1 VDASGGQALEVA
13 LCSWG
18 TGRSVLLGTG
28 SSPCASEGQALLRAR
43 FGQCGTGDMWH
54 WGQAL
59 IWRYSSR
66 GTGGQALE
74 VALGTGSRTSFGGAG
89 VEDRSWIGLG
99 SAL

>member
-1 VDASGGQALEVA
+1 MDATGGQALEVA

-28 SSPCASEGQALLRAR
+28 SVACAIWP
-43 FGQCGTGDMWH
+43 MWH

>member
-1 VDASGGQALEVA
+1 VRDLATVA
-13 LCSWG
+13 
-18 TGRSVLLGTG
+18 LGTG
-28 SSPCASEGQALLRAR
+28 SNLEVFFEGDR
-43 FGQCGTGDMWH
+43 GTGSWV
-54 WGQAL
+54 AL
-59 IWRYSSR
+59 G